1 MSLHVFVAQLA
12 DTGALSLHAQECR
25 QVKAWRKE
33 HALGLIL
40 NFPTKL
46 LQPPE
51 ESYANRETDE
61 AHVQELIESFEEKDS
76 TNRKGIRVVAIN
88 KDLWQTWST
97 ATGEQREELLVHGSA
112 FMKALFECY
121 LGVPT
126 GDHTREAIQRLS
138 ASHPNKKKYK
148 VFAKGLKVMLCEG
161 NAEDIKMLTLL
172 GNIDNAKRQLQL
184 KLDFP
189 AKLLQ
194 IHTAWMAFD
203 KQILH
208 GDKKQAAAA
217 KLAKSTQLKSYQ
229 GQWKMKY
236 DMVYAFSQI
245 GALMGRQWGLAW
257 KIVNG
262 LYPSAPKSKA
272 GVPIKLQT
280 NSQLNLI
287 PGMEEEEANMLMQRV
302 IDGELDRGDLRK
314 ECLKRN
320 AYEDMRKNAI
330 DIINSKTRSER
341 DIKEKKFTVSTWE
354 VEEKFPV
361 IANKKF
367 MDGWLTAFLHK
378 KKKAPAP
385 VAFSAAITELLDN
398 MTKKTVLT
406 FKLVLLARPLFMK
419 RPSHFLTHSLS
430 LVETPGFQR
439 ELLR

>member
-1 MSLHVFVAQLA
+1 M
-12 DTGALSLHAQECR
+12 
-25 QVKAWRKE
+25 
-33 HALGLIL
+33 GLIL

-46 LQPPE
+46 LKPPE

-76 TNRKGIRVVAIN
+76 TNRKGIRVVALN
-88 KDLWQTWST
+88 KELWQTWST
-97 ATGEQREELLVHGSA
+97 ATEEQREELLDPESA

-126 GDHTREAIQRLS
+126 GDHTREAIQRLA

-161 NAEDIKMLTLL
+161 NDVDIAMLTLL
-172 GNIDNAKRQLQL
+172 GNIDNAKREMQL

-217 KLAKSTQLKSYQ
+217 KKAKSEKLKSYE

-245 GALMGRQWGLAW
+245 AALMGRQWVLAW

-262 LYPSAPKSKA
+262 NYPSAPKTKA

-287 PGMEEEEANMLMQRV
+287 PGMDEEEANMLMQRV

-330 DIINSKTRSER
+330 DIINSKTRSDR
-341 DIKEKKFTVSTWE
+341 DIKEKKFTVSTWDQ

-361 IANKKF
+361 IANKRF
-367 MDGWLTAFLHK
+367 MDGWLTAFLNK
-378 KKKAPAP
+378 KKKAPPP
-385 VAFSAAITELLDN
+385 VAFAGAITELLDN
-398 MTKKTVLT
+398 MAKKMVRTL
-406 FKLVLLARPLFMK
+406 KLVLLPRPLFMK
-419 RPSHFLTHSLS
+419 CQSHCFDTLS
-430 LVETPGFQR
+430 LVETPRYQR
-439 ELLR
+439 ELHR

>member
-1 MSLHVFVAQLA
+1 M
-12 DTGALSLHAQECR
+12 
-25 QVKAWRKE
+25 
-33 HALGLIL
+33 GLIL
-40 NFPTKL
+40 DFPTKL

-76 TNRKGIRVVAIN
+76 TNRKGIRVIALN

-97 ATGEQREELLVHGSA
+97 ATGEQREELLVPGSA

-126 GDHTREAIQRLS
+126 GDHTREAIQRLA

-161 NAEDIKMLTLL
+161 NEEDIAMLTLL

-217 KLAKSTQLKSYQ
+217 KKAKSEKLKSYE

-245 GALMGRQWGLAW
+245 AALMGRQWGLAW

-262 LYPSAPKSKA
+262 NYPSAPKTKA

-287 PGMEEEEANMLMQRV
+287 PGMDEGEANMLMQRV

-314 ECLKRN
+314 ESLKRN

-330 DIINSKTRSER
+330 DIINSKTRSDR
-341 DIKEKKFTVSTWE
+341 DIKEKKFTVSTWDQ

-361 IANKKF
+361 IANKRF
-367 MDGWLTAFLHK
+367 MDGWLTAFLNK
-378 KKKAPAP
+378 KKKAPPP
-385 VAFSAAITELLDN
+385 VAFAGAITELLDN
-398 MTKKTVLT
+398 MAKKMVRTL
-406 FKLVLLARPLFMK
+406 KLVLLPRPLFMK
-419 RPSHFLTHSLS
+419 CQSHCFDTLS
-430 LVETPGFQR
+430 PVETPRFQR
-439 ELLR
+439 ELHR

>member
-1 MSLHVFVAQLA
+1 M
-12 DTGALSLHAQECR
+12 
-25 QVKAWRKE
+25 VKAWRKE
-33 HALGLIL
+33 HSLGLIKD
-40 NFPTKL
+40 FPTNL
-46 LQPPE
+46 LQPPH
-51 ESYANRETDE
+51 ESYAAREVDE
-61 AHVQELIESFEEKDS
+61 AHIQELIESFEEKDS
-76 TNRKGIRVVAIN
+76 TNRKGIRVVAVDRN
-88 KDLWQTWST
+88 LWATWST
-97 ATGEQREELLVHGSA
+97 ASPDQREELLLPGST
-112 FMKALFECY
+112 FMKTLFGCY

-161 NAEDIKMLTLL
+161 NDVDIAMLTLL
-172 GNIDNAKRQLQL
+172 GNIDNAKREMQL

-262 LYPSAPKSKA
+262 MYPSAPKTKA

-287 PGMEEEEANMLMQRV
+287 PGMDEGEANMLMQRV

-314 ECLKRN
+314 ECLKHN
-320 AYEDMRKNAI
+320 AYEEMCK
-330 DIINSKTRSER
+330 
-341 DIKEKKFTVSTWE
+341 
-354 VEEKFPV
+354 
-361 IANKKF
+361 
-367 MDGWLTAFLHK
+367 
-378 KKKAPAP
+378 
-385 VAFSAAITELLDN
+385 SAATETSRKESSPLPLGKTSRQSSCHRQQEVHGRLDRLLN
-398 MTKKTVLT
+398 WQEEEGTSSCCLHHRHHRV
-406 FKLVLLARPLFMK
+406 ARQHGQETGT
-419 RPSHFLTHSLS
+419 PSIDCS
-430 LVETPGFQR
+430 
-439 ELLR
+439 